1 MRRVTKYISKLFV
14 IVCILTA
21 ALMPLSVRAQ
31 SGVCDGTGPEDV
43 EVITVV
49 NKNGPSD
56 IQITCVSHNGPTWT
70 YEVKELVIKNGLSHW
85 VLGIVTCLDNVISS
99 SPQAND
105 IGKDG
110 NRDFYGIKWETGES
124 FTSGLFSFTLDDDYP
139 ASLMPLEALAKAG
152 KEYAVGNI
160 TGPDCSVTAI
170 ELASFSA
177 IREGSTVSLVWE
189 TAVEIDNAGFNLY
202 RAAAPNAPLV
212 KINEQLIAATG
223 SGSQYSFS
231 DVVDSSE
238 YYYVLEDID
247 TSGVATRHVPLARV
261 AQSLDRL
268 FLPLIG
274 DTN

>member
-1 MRRVTKYISKLFV
+1 VS
-14 IVCILTA
+14 
-21 ALMPLSVRAQ
+21 AQ
-31 SGVCDGTGPEDV
+31 SSGACDGVGEEDI
-43 EVITVV
+43 EVITLVD
-49 NKNGPSD
+49 KNGNLSN

-70 YEVKELVIKNGLSHW
+70 YEVKELVIKHSLSHW
-85 VLGIVTCLDNVISS
+85 VLGIITCLDNVISS
-99 SPQAND
+99 APPGAQ

-110 NRDFYGIKWETGES
+110 KRDFYGIKWETNDS

-160 TGPDCSVTAI
+160 TGPDCSITAI

-177 IREGSTVSLVWE
+177 VREGSTVSLAWE

-202 RAAAPNAPLV
+202 RAASPSGPLV
-212 KINEQLIAATG
+212 KINEQLIGAKG
-223 SGSQYSFS
+223 SGSSYSYM
-231 DVVDSSE
+231 DVAGTGD

-247 TSGVATRHVPLARV
+247 TGGVATRHVPIAKV
-261 AQSLDRL
+261 SQIFDQL

-274 DTN
+274 ESH